1 MPPPSPATQT
11 SVTAALSK
19 LVSLGSA
26 GALKDARFA
35 LYVAGLKHTSAPELW
50 DDEAVLLMEDL
61 EEFAT

>member
-1 MPPPSPATQT
+1 M
-11 SVTAALSK
+11 
-19 LVSLGSA
+19 VSLGSA